1 MAKKG
6 VPTKDLTGL
15 VFGDFKVVSFI
26 GDGKWNCEC
35 IKCGHKVV
43 KNNGTLREW
52 KNYCPKCKS
61 PIGKIF
67 GDFEVL
73 SRKDTGNKYEYVYNC
88 RCINCGSLAT
98 RSHNVLKKTRNM
110 CEVCNE
116 RRNYPDN
123 IKGYAEDLRGQK
135 FGKLTVIDYAGKQND
150 HSLWLCECEC
160 TRTTTKSIGVLHRNS
175 NPMCEECL
183 KESRKTLPRKELE
196 KRATKK
202 QIENAELISLYKSQ
216 GEIFK
221 SIKEFDKYEVGNHG
235 HIISYQGAYPKVVAQ
250 TLDSKKRYLMVTL
263 CKNKRN
269 YKRLV
274 HRLVAEAFLANPNNL
289 PKVNHI
295 KSEEIQNNNV
305 DNLEWCTANYNT
317 KLTYQTLPPDRNRR
331 SCILVFPDGT
341 EKYFESYADVRRY
354 HDEHDLDFSKDSLN
368 YYGKSRGFE
377 LIKLEKTSNKNRQGM
392 DMRDI
397 DLPQNEN
404 YREVM
409 L

>member
-6 VPTKDLTGL
+6 VPMKDLTGL
-15 VFGDFKVVSFI
+15 VFGDFKVVDFI
-26 GDGKWNCEC
+26 GGGKWNCEC
-35 IKCGHKVV
+35 VKCGYKTS
-43 KNNGTLREW
+43 KKAETLKEW
-52 KNYCPKCKS
+52 KNHCPKCKS

-73 SRKDTGNKYEYVYNC
+73 SRKDTGDKYEYVYNC

-116 RRNYPDN
+116 RHNYPDN
-123 IKGYAEDLRGQK
+123 IRGYAEDLRGQK
-135 FGKLTVIDYAGKQND
+135 FGKLTVIDYAGKQNS

-160 TRTTTKSIGVLHRNS
+160 TRTTTKSIGVLHRNP

-202 QIENAELISLYKSQ
+202 QLENAELISLYQSQ

-221 SIKEFDKYEVGNHG
+221 PIKGFDKYEVGNHG
-235 HIISYQGAYPKVVAQ
+235 HIISHQGAYPKVVAQ
-250 TLDSKKRYLMVTL
+250 TPDSKKRYLMVTL
-263 CKNKRN
+263 CKGKKN

-274 HRLVAEAFLANPNNL
+274 HRLVAEAFLANPDNL
-289 PKVNHI
+289 PEVNHI
-295 KSEEIQNNNV
+295 KSEEYQNNRV

-331 SCILVFPDGT
+331 SCILIFPDGT
-341 EKYFESYADVRRY
+341 EKHFESYADVRRC
-354 HDEHDLDFSKDSLN
+354 HDEYNLDFSKDSLS

-392 DMRDI
+392 NMCDI
-397 DLPQNEN
+397 DLPQNESH
-404 YREVM
+404 REVV

>member
-6 VPTKDLTGL
+6 VPMKDLTGL
-15 VFGDFKVVSFI
+15 VFGDFKVVDFI
-26 GDGKWNCEC
+26 GGGKWNCEC
-35 IKCGHKVV
+35 VKCGYKTS
-43 KNNGTLREW
+43 KKAETLKEW
-52 KNYCPKCKS
+52 KNHCPKCKS

-73 SRKDTGNKYEYVYNC
+73 SRKDTGDKYEYVYNC

-116 RRNYPDN
+116 RHNYPDN
-123 IKGYAEDLRGQK
+123 IRGYAEDLRGQK
-135 FGKLTVIDYAGKQND
+135 FGKLTVIDYAGKQNS

-160 TRTTTKSIGVLHRNS
+160 TRTTTKSIGVLHRNP

-202 QIENAELISLYKSQ
+202 QLENAELISLYQSQ

-221 SIKEFDKYEVGNHG
+221 PIKGFDKYEVGNHG
-235 HIISYQGAYPKVVAQ
+235 HIISHQGAYPKVVAQ
-250 TLDSKKRYLMVTL
+250 TPDSKKRYLMVTL
-263 CKNKRN
+263 CKGKKN

-274 HRLVAEAFLANPNNL
+274 HRLVAEAFLANPDNL
-289 PKVNHI
+289 PEVNHI
-295 KSEEIQNNNV
+295 KSEEYQNNRV

-331 SCILVFPDGT
+331 SCILIFPDGT
-341 EKYFESYADVRRY
+341 EKHFESYADVRRY
-354 HDEHDLDFSKDSLN
+354 HDEYNLDFSKDSLS

-392 DMRDI
+392 NMCDI
-397 DLPQNEN
+397 DLPQNESH
-404 YREVM
+404 REVV

>member
-6 VPTKDLTGL
+6 VPMKDLTGL
-15 VFGDFKVVSFI
+15 VFGDFKVVDFI
-26 GDGKWNCEC
+26 GGGKWNCEC
-35 IKCGHKVV
+35 VKCGYKTS
-43 KNNGTLREW
+43 KKAETLKEW
-52 KNYCPKCKS
+52 KNHCPKCKS

-73 SRKDTGNKYEYVYNC
+73 SRKDTGDKYEYVYNC
-88 RCINCGSLAT
+88 RCINCGSLVT

-116 RRNYPDN
+116 RHNYPDN
-123 IKGYAEDLRGQK
+123 IRGYAEDLRGQK
-135 FGKLTVIDYAGKQND
+135 FGKLTVIDYAGKQNS

-160 TRTTTKSIGVLHRNS
+160 TRTTTKSIGVLHRNP

-202 QIENAELISLYKSQ
+202 QLENAELISLYQSQ

-221 SIKEFDKYEVGNHG
+221 PIKGFDKYEVGNHG
-235 HIISYQGAYPKVVAQ
+235 HIISHQGAYPKVVAQ
-250 TLDSKKRYLMVTL
+250 TPDSKKRYLMVTL
-263 CKNKRN
+263 CKGKKN

-274 HRLVAEAFLANPNNL
+274 HRLVAEAFLANPDNL
-289 PKVNHI
+289 PEVNHI
-295 KSEEIQNNNV
+295 KSEEYQNNRV

-331 SCILVFPDGT
+331 SCILIFPDGT
-341 EKYFESYADVRRY
+341 EKHFESYADVRRY
-354 HDEHDLDFSKDSLN
+354 HDEYNLDFSKDSLS

-392 DMRDI
+392 NMCDI
-397 DLPQNEN
+397 DLPQNESH
-404 YREVM
+404 REVV